1 MSLNATVALTTK
13 TTTSQTNSNILTALS
28 LFVHIDNSAII
39 ISISEEQVMCNISQN
54 IFQYFYHFVSTN
66 TSQHF
71 HVLSNNYSILFSQV
85 VFMSSIIQ
93 KILNIL
99 LITNS
104 PKESSTVV
112 PHIINEN
119 AVVFPTIPQTPS
131 TPTQIIYPE
140 DTTTN
145 STISTSRDD
154 IITGKLVNKVYPN
167 CFFFFSLI

>member
-1 MSLNATVALTTK
+1 
-13 TTTSQTNSNILTALS
+13 
-28 LFVHIDNSAII
+28 
-39 ISISEEQVMCNISQN
+39 
-54 IFQYFYHFVSTN
+54 
-66 TSQHF
+66 
-71 HVLSNNYSILFSQV
+71 
-85 VFMSSIIQ
+85 MSSIIQ

-112 PHIINEN
+112 PHIINDN
-119 AVVFPTIPQTPS
+119 AVVFPIIPQTPS

-154 IITGKLVNKVYPN
+154 IITGKLFNKVYLS
-167 CFFFFSLI
+167 CLFFIIFFLFFFPLI

>member
-1 MSLNATVALTTK
+1 
-13 TTTSQTNSNILTALS
+13 
-28 LFVHIDNSAII
+28 
-39 ISISEEQVMCNISQN
+39 
-54 IFQYFYHFVSTN
+54 
-66 TSQHF
+66 
-71 HVLSNNYSILFSQV
+71 
-85 VFMSSIIQ
+85 MSSIIQ

>member
-1 MSLNATVALTTK
+1 
-13 TTTSQTNSNILTALS
+13 
-28 LFVHIDNSAII
+28 
-39 ISISEEQVMCNISQN
+39 
-54 IFQYFYHFVSTN
+54 
-66 TSQHF
+66 
-71 HVLSNNYSILFSQV
+71 
-85 VFMSSIIQ
+85 MSSIIK

-99 LITNS
+99 LITNN
-104 PKESSTVV
+104 PKQSSAVV
-112 PHIINEN
+112 PHINEN